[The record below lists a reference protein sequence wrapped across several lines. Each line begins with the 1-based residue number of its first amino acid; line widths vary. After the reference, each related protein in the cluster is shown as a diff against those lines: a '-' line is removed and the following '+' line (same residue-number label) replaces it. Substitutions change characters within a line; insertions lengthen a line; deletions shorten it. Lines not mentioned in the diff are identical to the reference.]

1 MPDTEKDKMLRGE
14 LYRAFT
20 PELTAERARCRAA
33 CTRFNNAGE
42 VSRRRLLELW
52 KE

>member
-20 PELTAERARCRAA
+20 PELTADRARCRAA